1 MASKRRDAD
10 TTSIAMVAL
19 IRDTTWRQIHWISR
33 KRLWP
38 CVVFCGLDEDE
49 EDAVSQRTLLFET
62 PLIHAIR
69 SGGVVVVI
77 LATMAGCS
85 RSSDDVAL
93 RFDVTEKSI
102 SDLNVALDSGDVT
115 SQDLVSLYRER
126 ISAYDRRGPALNSVI
141 VVNPDA
147 LDEAAALD
155 AERAAGRV
163 RGPLHGIPVLV
174 KDNYDTADMPTTAGT
189 LGLATS
195 VPPDDA
201 FQVQRLREAGAIILG
216 KTNMHELA
224 RGITTVSS
232 LIGQT
237 RNPYDPTRN
246 PGGSS
251 GGTGAAIGASFAAVG
266 MGSDTCGSIR
276 IPSSHHALVGLR
288 GTRGLASGDGII
300 PLSVTQD
307 IGGPLAR
314 SVEDLAVV
322 LDATVGYDPADP
334 TTELS
339 QGHIPESYTAFLDA
353 DSLQGARFGVVMALL
368 GTGRAE
374 QPVRDVIE
382 AAIETMREQGAEIVE
397 IEEPDL
403 TEVLQGA
410 SVIGQEFK
418 FDFDAYLERTPDAA
432 VGSLA
437 EMIDLGLYH
446 EVIDRGLRDSLELES
461 LDTDDY
467 RERLAKRDEVRAA
480 AVGVMDDNELDALVY
495 PTIRQTAKPI
505 GQAQPGSS
513 CALSATSGLPA
524 ISVPAGFAVDDMPVG
539 IELLGRPFD
548 EARLIGLAYA
558 FEQNTHHRRP
568 PDFTPSLV
576 TTPSPVELETT
587 VTATGRVSGRARF
600 VLDPATRTL
609 DYSVSTYGVRDSDV
623 LAIDLHRRSDDSE
636 HGPSMRR
643 LAGHRA
649 RIVGQLTLTGRELQ
663 LLRTGRLYLDV
674 HTREQLAG
682 ALRVDLLLSDGAGEL
697 PPS

>member
-1 MASKRRDAD
+1 MSCRQRIAIDAP
-10 TTSIAMVAL
+10 
-19 IRDTTWRQIHWISR
+19 IRETTWRSTGGTCNDPAATGWSWIV
-33 KRLWP
+33 LT
-38 CVVFCGLDEDE
+38 GLDE
-49 EDAVSQRTLLFET
+49 EDAVSHSMLLFESART
-62 PLIHAIR
+62 R
-69 SGGVVVVI
+69 VGVVG
-77 LATMAGCS
+77 LAA
-85 RSSDDVAL
+85 AL
-93 RFDVTEKSI
+93 FLSFTACGASPETGARRFDVTEKSI
-102 SDLNVALDSGDVT
+102 SDLNTALGTGEVT
-115 SQDLVSLYRER
+115 SRDLVRLYEER
-126 ISAYDRRGPALNSVI
+126 IEAFDRLGPMLNAVIALNP
-141 VVNPDA
+141 NA
-147 LDEAAALD
+147 QEKAAVLD

-195 VPPDDA
+195 FPPDDA

-232 LIGQT
+232 LTGQT

-300 PLSVTQD
+300 PLSATQD

-314 SVEDLAVV
+314 SVEDLALT
-322 LDATVGYDPADP
+322 LDATVGFDPADP

-339 QGHIPESYTAFLDA
+339 RGHIPGSYTEALDA
-353 DSLQGARFGVVMALL
+353 DSLQGARFGIVMALM
-368 GTGRAE
+368 GSGRSE

-382 AAIETMREQGAEIVE
+382 SAIETMKEQGAEFVE

-403 TEVLQGA
+403 TELLQGA

-418 FDFDAYLERTPDAA
+418 FDFDAYLEQTPGAE
-432 VGSLA
+432 VQSLA
-437 EMIDLGLYH
+437 DMIDLGLYH
-446 EVIDRGLRDSLELES
+446 EVIDRGLRDSLEQETLE
-461 LDTDDY
+461 TDEY
-467 RERLAKRDEVRAA
+467 RERLAKRDEIRAA
-480 AVGVMDDNELDALVY
+480 AVGVMDEHQLDALVY
-495 PTIRQTAKPI
+495 PTIRETARPI

-539 IELLGRPFD
+539 VELLGRPFD
-548 EARLIGLAYA
+548 ESRLIGLAYA
-558 FEQNTHHRRP
+558 FEQNTHHRRT

-576 TTPSPVELETT
+576 TPPLPDEIEATM
-587 VTATGRVSGRARF
+587 TATGDVTGRARLT
-600 VLDPATRTL
+600 LDSTTRTL
-609 DYSVSTYGVRDSDV
+609 EYSLAVYGILDSDV
-623 LAIDLHRRSDDSE
+623 LAIDLHRRVDDSE
-636 HGPSMRR
+636 NGPSMRR
-643 LAGHRA
+643 LAGDRA
-649 RIVGQLTLTGRELQ
+649 RVVGRLTLTGRELHF
-663 LLRTGRLYLDV
+663 LRDGRLYLDV
-674 HTREQLAG
+674 HTRAQVAG
-682 ALRVDLLLSDGAGEL
+682 AIRFDLALPEGDDG
-697 PPS
+697 SS

>member
-1 MASKRRDAD
+1 MLLLESARTRAGSVVLV
-10 TTSIAMVAL
+10 VAVL
-19 IRDTTWRQIHWISR
+19 VS
-33 KRLWP
+33 
-38 CVVFCGLDEDE
+38 FAACGD
-49 EDAVSQRTLLFET
+49 STET
-62 PLIHAIR
+62 
-69 SGGVVVVI
+69 G
-77 LATMAGCS
+77 AG
-85 RSSDDVAL
+85 

-102 SDLNVALDSGDVT
+102 SDLNAALGSGEVT
-115 SQDLVSLYRER
+115 SQDLVRLYRER
-126 ISAYDRRGPALNSVI
+126 IEAYDRRGPVLNAVIALSPN
-141 VVNPDA
+141 A
-147 LDEAAALD
+147 QDEAEVLD

-195 VPPDDA
+195 FPPDDA
-201 FQVQRLREAGAIILG
+201 FQVRRLREAGAIILG

-232 LIGQT
+232 LTGQT

-314 SVEDLAVV
+314 SVEDLAMT
-322 LDATVGYDPADP
+322 LDATVGFDPADP

-339 QGHIPESYTAFLDA
+339 RGHIPDSYTEALDA
-353 DSLQGARFGVVMALL
+353 DSLQGARIGIVMALM
-368 GTGRAE
+368 GSGRSE

-382 AAIETMREQGAEIVE
+382 AAIETMKAQGAEFVE

-418 FDFDAYLERTPDAA
+418 FDFDAYLEQTPGAA
-432 VGSLA
+432 VRSLA
-437 EMIDLGLYH
+437 EMVDLGLYH
-446 EVIDRGLRDSLELES
+446 EVIDRGLRDSLEQETLE
-461 LDTDDY
+461 TDEY
-467 RERLAKRDEVRAA
+467 RERLAKRDEIRAA
-480 AVGVMDDNELDALVY
+480 AVGVMDEHELDALVY
-495 PTIRQTAKPI
+495 PTIRETARPI

-539 IELLGRPFD
+539 VELLGRPFD
-548 EARLIGLAYA
+548 EPRLIGLAYA
-558 FEQNTHHRRP
+558 FEQSTHHRRP

-576 TTPSPVELETT
+576 TPPAPVELEVT
-587 VTATGRVSGRARF
+587 VVGTDHVSGRASLS
-600 VLDPATRTL
+600 VDPTTRTL
-609 DYSVSTYGVRDSDV
+609 EYSLSTYGVRDSGV
-623 LAIDLHRRSDDSE
+623 LVIDLHRRSDDSE
-636 HGPSMRR
+636 NGPSMRR
-643 LAGHRA
+643 LTGERA
-649 RIVGQLTLTGRELQ
+649 RVVGRLTLTGRELHF
-663 LLRTGRLYLDV
+663 LREGRLYFDV
-674 HTREQLAG
+674 HTRDHVAG
-682 ALRVDLLLSDGAGEL
+682 AIRFDLALPDGEDGS
-697 PPS
+697 P